1 MTISRT
7 SLTSIKPLAVVMLLG
22 LCAGQPDRNAA
33 AVLPFFVGEKLTYD
47 VTVNSGGKI
56 GTGTMWVEGPVDVR
70 GISTYL
76 LRFDSKVKIA
86 VFSGV
91 SRSSSWFDPV
101 RRTSLRYVKHERN
114 PLSHDDEA
122 VEMYPEEKK
131 WTTTNGKGGASP
143 GNRRLAESSS
153 IYSSRT

>member
-7 SLTSIKPLAVVMLLG
+7 SLTSIKPLAGVMLLG
-22 LCAGQPDRNAA
+22 LCAAQPTRDS
-33 AVLPFFVGEKLTYD
+33 AVALPFFVGEKLTYD
-47 VTVNSGGKI
+47 VTVNSGGRI

-70 GISTYL
+70 GTSTYL

-101 RRTSLRYVKHERN
+101 RRTSLRYLKHEDRK
-114 PLSHDDEA
+114 S
-122 VEMYPEEKK
+122 VV
-131 WTTTNGKGGASP
+131 
-143 GNRRLAESSS
+143 
-153 IYSSRT
+153 